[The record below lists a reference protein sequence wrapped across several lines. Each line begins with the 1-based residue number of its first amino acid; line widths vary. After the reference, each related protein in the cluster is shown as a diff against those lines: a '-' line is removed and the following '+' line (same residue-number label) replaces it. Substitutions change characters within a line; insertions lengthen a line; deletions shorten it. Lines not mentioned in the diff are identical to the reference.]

1 MESLTETSREVA
13 EIDSPIRAAD
23 GLSPLC
29 RIAKI
34 LPVTGQPEVSPDNLQ
49 PMIAV
54 TGRIAE
60 FILLL
65 FLHERSWLPIIIIAC
80 SLLSTTADC
89 WSCRS

>member
-1 MESLTETSREVA
+1 M
-13 EIDSPIRAAD
+13 
-23 GLSPLC
+23 SPLR

-34 LPVTGQPEVSPDNLQ
+34 VPVTGQPEVSPDNLQ

-89 WSCRS
+89 WSCRNGLTLRSSETANSPAVAGINQSG